1 MTSSAGFSVPC
12 LSRLR
17 LQLCPTASVR
27 QGVVAEVLPLDPHK
41 HSHIP
46 AAQGGNVWSLQAEMG
61 HFSTATADEAFTA
74 VNYSACVFKDSVNNY
89 SGVGFF
95 QTYQW
100 YFHQKTLFTEI
111 DEGEKNIYSE
121 CASGKRHWL
130 VFYGKRLR
138 CSGTNRPGGPDL
150 LLSLNWDRCRR
161 NSLCLVC
168 SGPADGEGI
177 FPSSLLE
184 NSTLM
189 PRATGA

>member
-1 MTSSAGFSVPC
+1 MGEESGTTLLALSRQRHERYKIHIETPSALLKLLLDDIEGQDWLEKSRVETSEGPVTSSAGFSVPC

-17 LQLCPTASVR
+17 LRLCPTASVR

-95 QTYQW
+95 K
-100 YFHQKTLFTEI
+100 H
-111 DEGEKNIYSE
+111 
-121 CASGKRHWL
+121 
-130 VFYGKRLR
+130 
-138 CSGTNRPGGPDL
+138 TN
-150 LLSLNWDRCRR
+150 
-161 NSLCLVC
+161 
-168 SGPADGEGI
+168 GI
-177 FPSSLLE
+177 FIKRPFLQK
-184 NSTLM
+184 
-189 PRATGA
+189 